1 MGIDETILGRVANFG
16 FTHTVHK
23 DFYESFRRDHIKSKK
38 WLVHEIL
45 KYTTGDFNKVAVLGS
60 WNGILLKEL
69 LEYKRNVTH
78 WDFYDISSEVHR
90 DRDLYYECNALP
102 KNYTSITGDTTELF
116 VHEDVHKQYDLIINP
131 SCEHM
136 DDIKAVIG
144 PLYALTSNDYEGIK
158 GHSNCI
164 TKHEELAVK
173 NGINTIEYEGSLKLT
188 NYTRFCTIGR
198 VKEELHE

>member
-1 MGIDETILGRVANFG
+1 MGVEANILGRFANYAFAYHAG
-16 FTHTVHK
+16 K
-23 DFYESFRRDHIKSKK
+23 DFYESFRPDHIKSKK

-60 WNGILLKEL
+60 WNCVLLKEL
-69 LEYKRNVTH
+69 LEDKKTVGH
-78 WDFYDISSEVHR
+78 WDFYDINHDCHR
-90 DRDLYYECNALP
+90 DRDWYHEANGLP
-102 KNYTSITGDTTELF
+102 IDYNSIEVDAPTFFAHDDI
-116 VHEDVHKQYDLIINP
+116 HQQYDLIINP

-136 DDIKAVIG
+136 EDIKAVKG
-144 PLYALTSNDYEGIK
+144 PLYALTSNNYEGIK
-158 GHSNCI
+158 GHINCI

-198 VKEELHE
+198 VT

>member
-1 MGIDETILGRVANFG
+1 MGIDETILGRLSNYQFG
-16 FTHTVHK
+16 YKVNI
-23 DFYESFRRDHIKSKK
+23 DVPESFRPDHIKSKK

-60 WNGILLKEL
+60 WNSILLKEL
-69 LEYKRNVTH
+69 LEYERQVGQ
-78 WDFYDISSEVHR
+78 WDFYDISHSCHR
-90 DRDLYYECNALP
+90 DRDMYHEANGLP
-102 KNYTSITGDTTELF
+102 TDYNSIEIDVPTF
-116 VHEDVHKQYDLIINP
+116 FAHEDIHQQYDLIINP

-136 DDIKAVIG
+136 DDIKAVKG

-158 GHSNCI
+158 GHINCI

-198 VKEELHE
+198 VT

>member
-1 MGIDETILGRVANFG
+1 MGIDETILGRVSNLQFG
-16 FTHTVHK
+16 YKVHHEVA
-23 DFYESFRRDHIKSKK
+23 ESFRPDHIKTKK

-60 WNGILLKEL
+60 WNSILLKEL
-69 LEYKRNVTH
+69 LEYERQVGQ
-78 WDFYDISSEVHR
+78 WDFYDISHSCHR
-90 DRDLYYECNALP
+90 DRDMYHEANGLP
-102 KNYTSITGDTTELF
+102 TDYNSIEVDVPTF
-116 VHEDVHKQYDLIINP
+116 FAHEDIHQQYDLIINP

-136 DDIKAVIG
+136 DDIKAVKG

-158 GHSNCI
+158 GHINCI
-164 TKHEELAVK
+164 SKHEELAIK

-198 VKEELHE
+198 VT